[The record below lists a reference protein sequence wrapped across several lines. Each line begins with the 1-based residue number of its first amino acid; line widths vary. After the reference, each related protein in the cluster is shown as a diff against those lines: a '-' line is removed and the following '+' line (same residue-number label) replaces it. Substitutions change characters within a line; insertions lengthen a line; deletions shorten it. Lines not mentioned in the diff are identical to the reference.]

1 CPAVDQGI
9 VDPVARTSAAR
20 GGGGRCPTIKAGRPL
35 EQTLPPPL
43 GRALNR
49 WESSVGAEMVLP
61 PPGGSPFRYGRLPRQ
76 RRRCV
81 GVTNK
86 FEGLARSDLPPLER
100 VAYTVPEFCFRNNIS
115 RPTYH
120 RLRAE
125 GRGPVE
131 MRLGLN
137 AIRISA
143 EAERNWQLEMQ
154 KPRPD

>member
-1 CPAVDQGI
+1 MNRGSLPSWRRVAPA
-9 VDPVARTSAAR
+9 AA
-20 GGGGRCPTIKAGRPL
+20 
-35 EQTLPPPL
+35 
-43 GRALNR
+43 
-49 WESSVGAEMVLP
+49 
-61 PPGGSPFRYGRLPRQ
+61 GRLPFAMGCLPRE
-76 RRRCV
+76 RRRRV
-81 GVTNK
+81 GTTNK
-86 FEGLARSDLPPLER
+86 FEGLARSDLPPLKR

-143 EAERNWQLEMQ
+143 DAERDWQQLQ
-154 KPRPD
+154 KPRPDLETRTAERALKAGDAAVKSSKHVSKRRERKRA

>member
-1 CPAVDQGI
+1 
-9 VDPVARTSAAR
+9 
-20 GGGGRCPTIKAGRPL
+20 
-35 EQTLPPPL
+35 
-43 GRALNR
+43 
-49 WESSVGAEMVLP
+49 VGT
-61 PPGGSPFRYGRLPRQ
+61 
-76 RRRCV
+76 
-81 GVTNK
+81 TNK

-143 EAERNWQLEMQ
+143 EAERNWQQEMQ
-154 KPRPD
+154 KPRPDLEVRNAERAVKAGNAGVKSSQNVSKKRRRSVGCGGIGHKKSPRPA

>member
-1 CPAVDQGI
+1 
-9 VDPVARTSAAR
+9 
-20 GGGGRCPTIKAGRPL
+20 
-35 EQTLPPPL
+35 
-43 GRALNR
+43 
-49 WESSVGAEMVLP
+49 
-61 PPGGSPFRYGRLPRQ
+61 
-76 RRRCV
+76 
-81 GVTNK
+81 
-86 FEGLARSDLPPLER
+86 LPPLER

-143 EAERNWQLEMQ
+143 DAERDWQQEMQ
-154 KPRPD
+154 KPRPDLKIRNAERAVMAGAAAVKSARHVSKRHKRERARAIHK

>member
-1 CPAVDQGI
+1 MG
-9 VDPVARTSAAR
+9 T
-20 GGGGRCPTIKAGRPL
+20 
-35 EQTLPPPL
+35 
-43 GRALNR
+43 
-49 WESSVGAEMVLP
+49 
-61 PPGGSPFRYGRLPRQ
+61 
-76 RRRCV
+76 
-81 GVTNK
+81 TNK
-86 FEGLARSDLPPLER
+86 FEGLVRSDLPPLER

-143 EAERNWQLEMQ
+143 EAERNWQQEMQ
-154 KPRPD
+154 KPRPDLEARTAERAVMAGDAAVKSDRHVSKRRRAK

>member
-1 CPAVDQGI
+1 
-9 VDPVARTSAAR
+9 
-20 GGGGRCPTIKAGRPL
+20 
-35 EQTLPPPL
+35 
-43 GRALNR
+43 
-49 WESSVGAEMVLP
+49 
-61 PPGGSPFRYGRLPRQ
+61 
-76 RRRCV
+76 V

-86 FEGLARSDLPPLER
+86 FEGLARSDLPSLER

-143 EAERNWQLEMQ
+143 EAERDWQRLMQ
-154 KPRPD
+154 EPRPDLEVRTAERAVKAGDAAVKSARHISKRHARNNAPKHQKAPRQQRKAPAG

>member
-1 CPAVDQGI
+1 
-9 VDPVARTSAAR
+9 
-20 GGGGRCPTIKAGRPL
+20 
-35 EQTLPPPL
+35 
-43 GRALNR
+43 
-49 WESSVGAEMVLP
+49 
-61 PPGGSPFRYGRLPRQ
+61 
-76 RRRCV
+76 V

-86 FEGLARSDLPPLER
+86 FERLARSDLPPLER

-143 EAERNWQLEMQ
+143 EAERNWQQEMQ
-154 KPRPD
+154 KPRPDLEARTAERAVMAGDAAVKSARHVSKRRTVERATRAQRKAQTGKQSLDLRRT

>member
-1 CPAVDQGI
+1 
-9 VDPVARTSAAR
+9 
-20 GGGGRCPTIKAGRPL
+20 
-35 EQTLPPPL
+35 
-43 GRALNR
+43 
-49 WESSVGAEMVLP
+49 VGT
-61 PPGGSPFRYGRLPRQ
+61 
-76 RRRCV
+76 
-81 GVTNK
+81 TNK

-120 RLRAE
+120 RLRSE

-143 EAERNWQLEMQ
+143 ETERNWQQEMQ
-154 KPRPD
+154 KPRPDLETRTAERAVRAGDAAVKSDLHISKRRRPAASPKRRHAIQK

>member
-1 CPAVDQGI
+1 
-9 VDPVARTSAAR
+9 
-20 GGGGRCPTIKAGRPL
+20 
-35 EQTLPPPL
+35 
-43 GRALNR
+43 
-49 WESSVGAEMVLP
+49 VGT
-61 PPGGSPFRYGRLPRQ
+61 
-76 RRRCV
+76 
-81 GVTNK
+81 TNK

-137 AIRISA
+137 AIRITA
-143 EAERNWQLEMQ
+143 DAEREWQRQMQ
-154 KPRPD
+154 EPRPDLETRTAERAVKAGDAAVKSNKHISKKRRAPGALMIDTSSIQGGKPHAARRKQRRA

>member
-1 CPAVDQGI
+1 
-9 VDPVARTSAAR
+9 
-20 GGGGRCPTIKAGRPL
+20 
-35 EQTLPPPL
+35 
-43 GRALNR
+43 
-49 WESSVGAEMVLP
+49 VGT
-61 PPGGSPFRYGRLPRQ
+61 
-76 RRRCV
+76 
-81 GVTNK
+81 TNK

-100 VAYTVPEFCFRNNIS
+100 VAYTVLEFCFRNNIS

-143 EAERNWQLEMQ
+143 EAERDWQQEMQ
-154 KPRPD
+154 KPRPDLETRTAERAVRAGDAAVKSSKHISKKWKRVRERAIHK

>member
-1 CPAVDQGI
+1 M
-9 VDPVARTSAAR
+9 
-20 GGGGRCPTIKAGRPL
+20 
-35 EQTLPPPL
+35 
-43 GRALNR
+43 NR

-61 PPGGSPFRYGRLPRQ
+61 PPGGSRFRYGRLPRK

-100 VAYTVPEFCFRNNIS
+100 VAYTIPEFCFRNNIS

-143 EAERNWQLEMQ
+143 EAERDWQLQMQ
-154 KPRPD
+154 KPRPDLEIRTAERAVRAGDAAVKSDLHVSKRRRPAASRKRK

>member
-1 CPAVDQGI
+1 VGI
-9 VDPVARTSAAR
+9 
-20 GGGGRCPTIKAGRPL
+20 
-35 EQTLPPPL
+35 
-43 GRALNR
+43 
-49 WESSVGAEMVLP
+49 
-61 PPGGSPFRYGRLPRQ
+61 
-76 RRRCV
+76 
-81 GVTNK
+81 TNK

-137 AIRISA
+137 AIRITA
-143 EAERNWQLEMQ
+143 DAERDWQRLMQ
-154 KPRPD
+154 QPRPDLEARTAERAVMAGGVAAQSPRHVSKRGRPHNSAPKHQKTSRKRQKAKAPAE